1 VVFTGIGDKI
11 SNRMLTFSPDYSSN
25 ISRYILILTGLNT
38 WVENPFVGV
47 GLYQMCFTDV
57 LLPYCPPD
65 LLQMMEDHNLRNEFT
80 ANIGVVETA
89 GAHNMYVELL
99 AESGIFGFILILFF
113 LLSYIPKIHRIF
125 KISLIEKKVFYFRI
139 IGVFYISFILLGGMF
154 GNYINNFNQG
164 LIFLLILT
172 LLEYGLSKKTIFS

>member
-1 VVFTGIGDKI
+1 
-11 SNRMLTFSPDYSSN
+11 
-25 ISRYILILTGLNT
+25 
-38 WVENPFVGV
+38 
-47 GLYQMCFTDV
+47 
-57 LLPYCPPD
+57 
-65 LLQMMEDHNLRNEFT
+65 MEDHNLRNEFT